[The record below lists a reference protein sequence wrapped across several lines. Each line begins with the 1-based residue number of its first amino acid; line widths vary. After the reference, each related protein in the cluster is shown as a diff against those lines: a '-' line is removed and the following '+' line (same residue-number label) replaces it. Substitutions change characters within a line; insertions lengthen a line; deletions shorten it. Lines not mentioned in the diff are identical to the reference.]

1 MNTLLRFSSLP
12 ADPSAPGLL
21 VLGNT
26 IFARHKVENKPAKKN
41 IFLTEHLLVFVVQG
55 TKFLHL
61 PGQAVTVAP
70 SSVVLLKRGIYA
82 MAEFIEEGLLFESM
96 MVFLPAGVIRQ
107 FVLGQRWHRPDT
119 AANCPCVVIPS
130 NELLDSFK
138 TQYLHYFG
146 KSFPGLDQLL
156 TGKLHEL
163 LLLLLATSQREAVR
177 SFLLSAIDEE
187 PADLEL
193 IVRNYLFQPITLAE
207 LASLSNRSLATFKRD
222 FQRHY
227 GASPRQWINRQ
238 RLAHAQLLL
247 EQTDQKVSDIA
258 IACGFESVSHFIRIF
273 RAAFGATPQSLRAE
287 KAMH

>member
-1 MNTLLRFSSLP
+1 M
-12 ADPSAPGLL
+12 
-21 VLGNT
+21 
-26 IFARHKVENKPAKKN
+26 ENKPAKKN